1 MPTGFKIIL
10 FIYFLSIPGYVKA
23 LFNGQVNLT
32 FALSLI
38 LLSLTILIL
47 WVFKKKNAWGWKLL
61 IGTAIYGILTGLV
74 YLLGGNKLSTFP
86 PSVQNMTL
94 IIKSLGLL
102 FNGFI
107 IFYTYK
113 NRHYFSKG

>member
-47 WVFKKKNAWGWKLL
+47 WAFKKKNAWGWKLL
-61 IGTAIYGILTGLV
+61 IGTAIYGILADLV
-74 YLLGGNKLSTFP
+74 YLGGGNNLPTF
-86 PSVQNMTL
+86 SSNVQTMAL

-102 FNGFI
+102 FNGFV

-113 NRHYFSKG
+113 NRQYF